1 MRSELLSWNARR
13 AQLIRVG
20 ALQTGNPYRCCL
32 GDNLG
37 RMTPQSHFMVVAPIV
52 EARISELRALLRSM
66 NDRPGMAK
74 PDNPIVPFG
83 RFENL
88 HFARFVILDDQTVRD
103 FEEYGAPVPN
113 FSVLLAFLGDCDGP
127 GHDLLAEVARLA
139 APGLRQIFSF
149 CQGFAPDADLLAW
162 MKRHSQTP
170 AANYVNWVGRTVK
183 QVREEAGL
191 RHELMKCVRE
201 HQEAWSREEPQKIRD
216 ALIGHCRRLLND
228 GSLLLTRPQPTPF
241 GWSVRNFL
249 HYAILPAALFVPWF
263 LAIPFLL
270 PFQPRF
276 FWIALTFVVLG
287 AILLFTLIRFVPV
300 SLAVILVVGLWL
312 VPLFILFPLLIVPAV
327 LAAAAFLRV
336 LRHYEKTEPEII
348 HRPEVDHILELAALE
363 DHDVTNQFTALGSVK
378 PSRYR
383 RALFTVIL
391 WLIDYFARHV
401 FGRGHLGRIRTIH
414 FARWVFLEGK
424 ERMVFASNYDG
435 SHEAYMDDFINKAGW
450 GLNFAFTCGL
460 GYPRTRWIIK
470 GGATEELKFKYT
482 QRRHQ
487 KPTET
492 WYRAYPGLTVYDL
505 ERNSRVRAGF
515 ERHTMTDSEV
525 RAWLRDL

>member
-1 MRSELLSWNARR
+1 
-13 AQLIRVG
+13 
-20 ALQTGNPYRCCL
+20 
-32 GDNLG
+32 
-37 RMTPQSHFMVVAPIV
+37 MVVAPIV
-52 EARISELRALLRSM
+52 EARISDLRALLRSM
-66 NDRPGMAK
+66 NARPGMAK

-113 FSVLLAFLGDCDGP
+113 FSVLLAFLGDCDGS
-127 GHDLLAEVARLA
+127 GDDLLAEMARLA
-139 APGLRQIFSF
+139 GPGLRQIFSF
-149 CQGFAPDADLLAW
+149 CQGFTPDADLLAW

-170 AANYVNWVGRTVK
+170 AANYVNWVGRTVR

-191 RHELMKCVRE
+191 RDELMKCIRE

-216 ALIGHCRRLLND
+216 ALIGHCRRSLND
-228 GSLLLTRPQPTPF
+228 GSLLLTPPQPTPL

-249 HYAILPAALFVPWF
+249 HYAIVPAALFVPWF

-270 PFQPRF
+270 PIQARF

-300 SLAVILVVGLWL
+300 SLAVIVVVGLWL

-327 LAAAAFLRV
+327 LAAAAFLWV

-450 GLNFAFTCGL
+450 GLNLAFTCGL

-470 GGATEELKFKYT
+470 DGATEELKFKYT

-492 WYRAYPGLTVYDL
+492 WYQAYPGLTVYDL

-515 ERHTMTDSEV
+515 DRHTMTDSEV